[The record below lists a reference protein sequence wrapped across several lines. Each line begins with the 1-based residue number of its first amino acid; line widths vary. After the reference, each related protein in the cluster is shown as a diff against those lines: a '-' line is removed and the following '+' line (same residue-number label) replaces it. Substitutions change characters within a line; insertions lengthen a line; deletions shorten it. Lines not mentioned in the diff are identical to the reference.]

1 MKKLLCMIL
10 ALIMVMSLC
19 ACGEGTTDN
28 GQNNSSVNG
37 NGTNQNVPT
46 GNAGANSGTND
57 DADAD
62 ANVEAIKAALTGT
75 WVPYTVNKYED
86 GSNIITFNEDGTIDM
101 LGETYTWEV
110 TSAESAE
117 EGYLALYDGET
128 KFYTAEFEI
137 EDKVLNRLSFER
149 VKGADDKYRLRD
161 ENSVYAP
168 VYYKESDFKIIEI
181 NSDNFADYFE
191 LGTFTK
197 VAKDSFGD
205 AEAIAI
211 HYGYVLKEE
220 YGTVK
225 QNISFSAFEYTC
237 ALNQYTATADKTTA
251 EYEKGGLE
259 KEWPASTKMEE
270 GATQPNL
277 DENYGVYIKF
287 TRIDNFPTDT
297 IDYPDNFE
305 VLRATGTIYTYT
317 PAE

>member
-1 MKKLLCMIL
+1 MKKLICMML
-10 ALIMVMSLC
+10 ALIMLMSLC
-19 ACGEGTTDN
+19 ACGTNDN
-28 GQNNSSVNG
+28 GQTESVNTT
-37 NGTNQNVPT
+37 GTDQNVST
-46 GNAGANSGTND
+46 DNADADSGAND

-75 WVPYTVNKYED
+75 WVPITNNKYED

-101 LGETYTWEV
+101 LGTTYTWEV
-110 TSAESAE
+110 THAPSKE

-128 KFYTAEFEI
+128 KFYTAEYKI
-137 EDKVLNRLSFER
+137 KDKVLNYLCFER
-149 VKGADDKYRLRD
+149 VKGADDKYRLSD
-161 ENSVYAP
+161 KYSSYAP
-168 VYYKESDFKIIEI
+168 AYYKESDFDIIEI

-191 LGTFTK
+191 LRTFTT
-197 VAKDSFGD
+197 VGKDSFGD

-225 QNISFSAFEYTC
+225 QSISFSAFEYTC

-251 EYEKGGLE
+251 EYEKGALE

-297 IDYPDNFE
+297 IDYPDDFE

-317 PAE
+317 PAEE